1 MKVKKINFSLGE
13 LEREIM
19 ELVWKYQESSVR
31 EVLSALQKKRHI
43 AYTTVMTIM
52 SRLADNGLLQ
62 RRLEES
68 GAYSYTSV
76 YDKQKYLAVVSKK
89 TVDGL
94 IKDYGE
100 LAVAQFIDAVESS
113 NLKNLKEWQ
122 RKLKNI

>member
-52 SRLADNGLLQ
+52 SRLADKGLLQ